1 MRNLARAAIGA
12 LFAAVITMPA
22 LPAFAGEPGE
32 SPLDDLV
39 DKAVEVSAVPL
50 DEDALAEYFSSV
62 PRAEAEAFIES
73 QLVANTA
80 TSFEAV
86 PLDSDARQTLA
97 DTGAPTEITPMA
109 TGCWT
114 AKANRQATALAG
126 NVLYTYFTTGGW
138 CSSGS
143 TVTDSW
149 FVEAGGE
156 TSTPGWRYE
165 GILRTDTGVYSNQGR
180 TYSQHQFVLGAG
192 GWDVQSPTPCARVG
206 GTSAGTYYNTNV
218 CSVS

>member
-1 MRNLARAAIGA
+1 MIRNLTRAAIGA
-12 LFAAVITMPA
+12 LFAAVFTMPA
-22 LPAFAGEPGE
+22 LPAAAHEP
-32 SPLDDLV
+32 LTDDLV
-39 DKAVEVSAVPL
+39 DKAVEVSVDPI
-50 DEDALAEYFSSV
+50 DEDALAEYFSSI
-62 PRAEAEAFIES
+62 PRAEAEAFI
-73 QLVANTA
+73 QNMLVANTE
-80 TSFEAV
+80 TSFEAA
-86 PLDSDARQTLA
+86 PLNADARETVA
-97 DTGAPTEITPMA
+97 EAGAPTAVTAMA

-114 AKANRQATALAG
+114 AKATREASALAG

-165 GILRTDTGVYSNQGR
+165 GVLRTGTGVYSNQGR

-192 GWDVQSPTPCARVG
+192 GWDVQSPTPCARVE
-206 GTSAGTYYNTNV
+206 GTSAGTYYNTGV